1 MSNNELFLFTK
12 DRSSSLRHGASAA
25 VVNNHII
32 VIGGYCDNNNNGKSD
47 NNNSIFLNL
56 QCIDINSADYISCLV
71 TTSNAHNRCYH
82 SSSVANINNNNKIY
96 VFGGLIKLNGILN
109 ISQDILEVEYNR
121 FGIFAEPLQ
130 CSSKPLVGRYG
141 LTSHAFGDKLDRIII
156 YGGINELNA
165 NKSSTATTANSV
177 GTTTSTSAT
186 TTNAASSAK
195 TMNVNT
201 TGFKCSADVVVFN
214 PSNATAAATTSSST
228 AAATAV
234 DTSLVKISIE
244 GTDKP
249 VDRAF
254 HSSCI
259 CGSNSNLLVVYGG
272 QAENKVLLND
282 LWILDLTEIVN
293 AINNGVS
300 LIADVSTTAT
310 APPTKGSSKNTP
322 VVTTPIPVARWYRI
336 LTTADNLICSPRYM
350 HTSYAVTENAT
361 GNIEFYVFGGVG
373 SKGTMSLSRQYR
385 CMIKRIDV
393 GKYSGNSFEVI
404 DAIGHEDLDINYT
417 IHSAYALPLIDIS
430 TVTSTT
436 TPAGIIILGGDRSHI
451 SSSSITRFEYVSNDL
466 YIQPLM
472 KESSLINRILSTIE
486 ERNRSN
492 VNRSNTDIN
501 KSHHIEYPN
510 GDIYDGLVL
519 YRDDQPT
526 DIPQGFGKML
536 YADGG
541 IYEVCLTVCYIYIY
555 MLAQYI
561 RMFKSI
567 TISIYILLIGN
578 VE

>member
-1 MSNNELFLFTK
+1 MSNNEMFLFTK
-12 DRSSSLRHGASAA
+12 DRSSSLRHGATAA

-32 VIGGYCDNNNNGKSD
+32 VIGGYCDNNNGKSD

-82 SSSVANINNNNKIY
+82 SSSVATINNNNKIY

-141 LTSHAFGDKLDRIII
+141 LTSHAFGDKLDRVII

-165 NKSSTATTANSV
+165 NKSSGATAANSV
-177 GTTTSTSAT
+177 GTTTSTSST
-186 TTNAASSAK
+186 TTNAATSAK
-195 TMNVNT
+195 TMNANV

-214 PSNATAAATTSSST
+214 PSNATASSSS
-228 AAATAV
+228 AAV

-254 HSSCI
+254 HSSCM

-272 QAENKVLLND
+272 QAENKSLLND

-300 LIADVSTTAT
+300 LVADVTTTATATT
-310 APPTKGSSKNTP
+310 APPTKGSKNAP
-322 VVTTPIPVARWYRI
+322 VVTPIPVARWYRI

-361 GNIEFYVFGGVG
+361 GNVEFYVFGGVG
-373 SKGTMSLSRQYR
+373 SKGPMSLSRQYR

-404 DAIGHEDLDINYT
+404 DTIGHEDLDINYT

-436 TPAGIIILGGDRSHI
+436 TPAGIIILGGDRSHV
-451 SSSSITRFEYVSNDL
+451 SSTSTTRFENVSNDL

-492 VNRSNTDIN
+492 VIRSNTDIN

-519 YRDDQPT
+519 YRDDQAT

-541 IYEVCLTVCYIYIY
+541 IYEVCLTVCLYSYAYIY
-555 MLAQYI
+555 A
-561 RMFKSI
+561 RSI
-567 TISIYILLIGN
+567 SQN
-578 VE
+578 V